1 MDAMREVVET
11 ADELEAAIE
20 DYEEMNWKVY
30 ERTPGRV
37 VFRRGKRG
45 NVFWHLPY
53 LLLAPVVGNLTY
65 SAFRRFNRP
74 RYTVVRVRGGVE
86 EEPPAATGPTVEEIE
101 QVGMAETV
109 ADQDGVDDEER

>member
-1 MDAMREVVET
+1 MREVVET

-20 DYEEMNWKVY
+20 DYEEMGWKVY
-30 ERTPGRV
+30 DRTPGRV

-65 SAFRRFNRP
+65 SAFRRYNRP

-86 EEPPAATGPTVEEIE
+86 EEPPAATEAAGEEIE
-101 QVGMAETV
+101 QVDMAETV
-109 ADQDGVDDEER
+109 AESDVVDGEER